1 MAAGKGKM
9 AMLLLGGNPKTDK
22 TDKPAEET
30 EPTEASD
37 ELASE
42 TLLAAGEDLLAAI
55 EDKDAEAVAAALKAA
70 CTACMED

>member
-9 AMLLLGGNPKTDK
+9 AMLLLGGNPK